1 MGDEIEHETIK
12 NIRPG
17 RFVLI
22 DGVACRVVDI
32 ETSSPGKHGSAKV
45 RLTGM
50 TIFGNG
56 KKTIVKPGDADI
68 DVPIVNKAKAQVVS
82 TTSTSAQLMD
92 SDTYEVYELPIPE
105 DLLGKLNPGTLVEVM
120 DVMNQKLIAR
130 ILSN

>member
-1 MGDEIEHETIK
+1 MGDEIEHETMK

-22 DGVACRVVDI
+22 DGVPCKVVDI

-68 DVPIVNKAKAQVVS
+68 DVPIVNKNKAQVVS
-82 TTSTSAQLMD
+82 TTSTTAQLMD
-92 SDTYEVYELPIPE
+92 SDTYEVFELPIPE
-105 DLLGKLNPGTLVEVM
+105 ELLGKLNPGTLVEVM